1 MTQTDQPPG
10 ESISPDH
17 VPTPRADLAVA
28 ELEGETVLG
37 DPQTGRVHHLD
48 PIGSAVWALLDGR
61 RSVRALAAE
70 LAAAYEAE
78 RSVVEADVLALSRRL
93 GGQGLLAGIAS
104 GTEGA
109 ARGAA
114 QPHGHDHRHDG
125 PPPAGEAGPPAPR
138 YLAVAPST

>member
-1 MTQTDQPPG
+1 MTRTDHLPA

-28 ELEGETVLG
+28 ELAGETVLG

-48 PIGSAVWALLDGR
+48 PIGSAVWSLLDGR

-70 LAAAYEAE
+70 LAAAYRAE
-78 RSVVEADVLALSRRL
+78 RAVVEADVLALLRRL
-93 GGQGLLAGIAS
+93 GGQGLLAGVAPS
-104 GTEGA
+104 HEGTAG
-109 ARGAA
+109 GAA
-114 QPHGHDHRHDG
+114 QPHGHDHRNDAT
-125 PPPAGEAGPPAPR
+125 PPEGAGPPAPR